1 MSEWQKIPFD
11 ECFELHRNNT
21 CSRALMAETGA
32 VQNIHYGDILVNY
45 GSVVSMD
52 RAIVPYLTDEGV
64 KCSPKDYL
72 RNGDIVI
79 ADTAEDEIAGK
90 VIEVQG
96 VGERKVVA
104 GLHTV
109 FCRPK
114 DADMFAPGWLGYWMN
129 SSGYHDQ
136 LISMMT
142 GIKVLS
148 LSRGNFQKT
157 YVCVPKKDEQERI
170 VAAFD
175 DADALIGNIEKRI
188 AKRKLIKQGMMQQLL
203 TGDVRLPGFTGEWK
217 EVRIGDLTDVVTGA
231 TPSTS
236 CPAYWGGDIRWMS
249 SGELNLKEV
258 YDVEGRITKAGF
270 ESASTHMVPIGCVL
284 IGLAGQGKTRGTA
297 AYNHVELCTNQSI
310 ASILPN
316 DIFSSRMLYYVMD
329 SMYEVLRDISSGGGG
344 RGGLSKETL
353 EDVKVHLPTT
363 LAEQQAIAAVL
374 TDIDS
379 EIAVLEKKV
388 EKYRQLKSG
397 MMSEL
402 LTGKVR
408 LAEGK

>member
-45 GSVVSMD
+45 GSVVNMD
-52 RAIVPYLTDEGV
+52 RTTVPYLTDEGV

-72 RNGDIVI
+72 HNGDIVI

-90 VIEVQG
+90 AVEIQC
-96 VGERKVVA
+96 VGERKVVS

-136 LISMMT
+136 LLSMMT

-170 VAAFD
+170 VAAFN
-175 DADALIGNIEKRI
+175 DADALIGNMEKRI

-203 TGDVRLPGFTGEWK
+203 TGAVRLPGFTGEWK
-217 EVRIGDLTDVVTGA
+217 AHRLADVADFVTGTVSTDAIRKDKYVGTENMKPNCMGVDKNLADVPCTSVREYRIGDVLLSNIRPYLKKCWLSTRNGGCSNDVIVVRGH
-231 TPSTS
+231 S
-236 CPAYWGGDIRWMS
+236 D
-249 SGELNLKEV
+249 
-258 YDVEGRITKAGF
+258 
-270 ESASTHMVPIGCVL
+270 MVMPEFLYGVL
-284 IGLAGQGKTRGTA
+284 SQDA
-297 AYNHVELCTNQSI
+297 
-310 ASILPN
+310 
-316 DIFSSRMLYYVMD
+316 FFMYVMEAVVGTKMPRGD
-329 SMYEVLRDISSGGGG
+329 KKVIAQYGLR
-344 RGGLSKETL
+344 
-353 EDVKVHLPTT
+353 LPPT

-374 TDIDS
+374 TDMDS

-408 LAEGK
+408 LTEGK